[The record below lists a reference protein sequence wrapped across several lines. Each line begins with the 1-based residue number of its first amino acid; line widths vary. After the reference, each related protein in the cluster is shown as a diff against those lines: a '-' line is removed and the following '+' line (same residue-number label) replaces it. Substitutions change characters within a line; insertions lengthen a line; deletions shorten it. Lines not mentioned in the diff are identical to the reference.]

1 MSHEGN
7 DKVIDRERDQLPY
20 KWIVDIGHAWLQVSK
35 REYEL
40 NGFQASTHSYQDE
53 TYVYLEE
60 DVDATRYLNLYQPNP
75 TEIPEVIY
83 EGLCPVRQMPRISKP
98 KKIQGWGGTPD
109 HPFHYD

>member
-7 DKVIDRERDQLPY
+7 DKVIDRERDELKTSVPY

-40 NGFQASTHSYQDE
+40 NGFQASTHSYQDK

-83 EGLCPVRQMPRISKP
+83 EGLCPVRQMKRNR
-98 KKIQGWGGTPD
+98 
-109 HPFHYD
+109 